1 MTVGR
6 DRLNRLRT
14 TVALPRS
21 GKEISQFVLVATAC
35 FAAGQLGLKITV
47 LHPPVSP
54 IWPPIGV
61 ALAAMLLLGY
71 RLWPAV
77 FLASFFVCISTST
90 PVPAALIIS
99 LGNTLEVLSAAW
111 LVNRFAGGINVF
123 DTAKGVIKF
132 VFLACILSP
141 TISASICIGVLVP
154 AGYMH
159 GPGSGAMWLTWWVGD
174 SIGALLFAPFLILV
188 FNNPDHHLEMRELF
202 ELSVL
207 LFGLIVTCLTIF
219 GPLSQFFAQKDL
231 LLPWMCMPFLIWT
244 GFRFCQLEAAGTTLL
259 MFGFTIWG
267 TLHGYGPFVSENFN
281 LSLIV
286 LAIFVGVT
294 GTTTLA
300 IAATLSERR
309 RMAEGLLGLQSI
321 LQDTI
326 QGKVR
331 DLTSTIESLQAEA
344 IERIVAE
351 NALRE
356 SNDRFLQLAE
366 TISDVFWLMD
376 MTEMKLLYVSPA
388 YESVWGR
395 SCASLYADPHSW
407 LDSVHPDDHDRALT
421 FFDQETTSS
430 RYDAEY
436 RIIRPDGS
444 VRHIWDRGYI
454 VRDES
459 DRICRIAGLAS
470 DITEKKRLQEALRTL
485 STRDRNSIDT
495 DVKSI
500 YKSTGEHTP

>member
-1 MTVGR
+1 MAVGPEN
-6 DRLNRLRT
+6 LNRPRT
-14 TVALPRS
+14 LAALPRS
-21 GKEISQFVLVATAC
+21 AKEISQFALVTAAC

-61 ALAAMLLLGY
+61 ALAAIMILGY
-71 RLWPAV
+71 RLWPGV
-77 FLASFFVCISTST
+77 FLASLFVCISTST
-90 PVPAALIIS
+90 PLPAAVIIS
-99 LGNTLEVLSAAW
+99 IGNTLEVLSAAW
-111 LVNRFAGGINVF
+111 LLNRFAGGISAF
-123 DTAKGVIKF
+123 DTAKGVVKF
-132 VFLACILSP
+132 VFLACMLSP
-141 TISASICIGVLVP
+141 AISASICIGVLVP
-154 AGYMH
+154 TGFMH

-188 FNNPDHHLEMRELF
+188 FNNPDHRLETRELL

-259 MFGFTIWG
+259 LFGFAIWG
-267 TLHGYGPFVSENFN
+267 TIHGYGPFVTQNFN
-281 LSLIV
+281 VSLMV
-286 LAIFVGVT
+286 LALFVGVT

-321 LQDTI
+321 LQETV
-326 QGKVR
+326 QGKMR
-331 DLTSTIESLQAEA
+331 DLTATIESLQAEV

-356 SNDRFLQLAE
+356 TNDRFLQLAE

-376 MTEMKLLYVSPA
+376 MINVKLLYVSPA

-407 LDSVHPDDHDRALT
+407 LDSVHPVDHERALT
-421 FFDQETTSS
+421 FFDAEITSG

-459 DRICRIAGLAS
+459 GRISRIAGLAS
-470 DITEKKRLQEALRTL
+470 DISEKKRLQEALRTL
-485 STRDRNSIDT
+485 STIERIAIDT
-495 DVKSI
+495 DANSI